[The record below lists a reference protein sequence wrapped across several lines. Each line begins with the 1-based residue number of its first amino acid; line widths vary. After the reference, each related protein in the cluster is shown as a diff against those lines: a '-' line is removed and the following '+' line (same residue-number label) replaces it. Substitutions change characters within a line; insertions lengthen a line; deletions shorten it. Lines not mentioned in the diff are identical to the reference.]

1 MKKLLIFISILGLS
15 YFGKSQSISNL
26 GVPTSTVNAKGSFLV
41 DSLFVLPLRDTVF
54 PPSYNV
60 SLRKTGA
67 MVVKGTNI
75 YYYNSSSW
83 VAFSTGV
90 IDTTSLSNRINERVK
105 YSDSNTVYVPK
116 YGVDTARSTLNSN
129 INARVKYT
137 DTSSMLAPY
146 LRSIDTASLSSRINL
161 KLNISDTSSMLTPYL
176 RKIDTA
182 SLSNRIN
189 LKLSIADSTTAYVTP
204 TRLADTATVLR
215 GLIPTVPTI
224 YYQTIKRNGTPY
236 TQQPTL
242 DFSTQF
248 TLNDNIGTSAT
259 DVSVSALAQSVV
271 TGLTDSLNAR
281 VRYVDTSGMLAPYL
295 REVDTASLSSRI
307 DLKAPLASP
316 PLTGSAT
323 ITNTTDITLGSES
336 ALRVGGA
343 SNSTN
348 ITLGE
353 YSSVLGIQGRNN
365 GASANIFLQPLGGG
379 VSIGDGALTG
389 NRAVAVNNTGA
400 GTGDYASIE
409 IRNGSAGTDALRLYT
424 TGTGFTPS
432 GSNGQDAVAITSGT
446 GISGGMS
453 IGTLANATFRVFSNN
468 VERWVLDGSG
478 NTIITGKFTSSG
490 GGLGYSTGAGGTVTQ
505 ATSKSTG
512 VTLNKLSGQI
522 TMNNASLA
530 ANGEKVFTLTNSFI
544 EATDVVVVCLGS
556 SVSAGRYMV
565 GVATVSAG
573 SCQILI
579 TNLSSVASEAPVI
592 NFAVIKAVNN

>member
-1 MKKLLIFISILGLS
+1 MIIKMKRILLILLLLTSLGAQAQVNT
-15 YFGKSQSISNL
+15 YIITQTGQAEFD
-26 GVPTSTVNAKGSFLV
+26 TSRVFKI
-41 DSLFVLPLRDTVF
+41 DSL
-54 PPSYNV
+54 
-60 SLRKTGA
+60 
-67 MVVKGTNI
+67 
-75 YYYNSSSW
+75 
-83 VAFSTGV
+83 
-90 IDTTSLSNRINERVK
+90 TT
-105 YSDSNTVYVPK
+105 
-116 YGVDTARSTLNSN
+116 
-129 INARVKYT
+129 
-137 DTSSMLAPY
+137 
-146 LRSIDTASLSSRINL
+146 
-161 KLNISDTSSMLTPYL
+161 
-176 RKIDTA
+176 
-182 SLSNRIN
+182 
-189 LKLSIADSTTAYVTP
+189 YVTP
-204 TRLADTATVLR
+204 SQLSDSLATVTGGFDSTYIYQALADTATVLR

-236 TQQPTL
+236 TQQSTL

-248 TLNDNIGTSAT
+248 ALNDNIGTSAT

-271 TGLTDSLNAR
+271 TGLSDSLNAR
-281 VRYVDTSGMLAPYL
+281 VRYADTTTMLSPYL
-295 REVDTASLSSRI
+295 REVDTSTLSSRI
-307 DLKAPLASP
+307 NLKADLASP
-316 PLTGSAT
+316 ALTGTVT
-323 ITNTTDITLGSES
+323 ITNTTDITLGAES

-348 ITLGE
+348 ITIGE
-353 YSSVLGIQGRNN
+353 YNSALGIQARNN
-365 GASANIFLQPLGGG
+365 GTSANLFLQGDGGG
-379 VSIGDGALTG
+379 VSVGNGALTG
-389 NRAVAVNNTGA
+389 QRIFAVNNTGA

-409 IRNGSAGTDALRLYT
+409 VRNGSAGTDAIRLYMMGANWT
-424 TGTGFTPS
+424 PSGIFQPDYGTLATGTGVS
-432 GSNGQDAVAITSGT
+432 GMA
-446 GISGGMS
+446 
-453 IGTLANATFRVFSNN
+453 IGTQANVPLEAWTNN
-468 VERWVLDGSG
+468 TKRWVLDGSG

-530 ANGEKVFTLTNSFI
+530 ANGEAVFTLTNSFI